1 MDIFG
6 GASDSDS
13 SDDQS
18 DLVTQTAAL
27 GTADST
33 PQSPPPVEPPTAVPP
48 QGSAAGGVLG
58 EAAAAAAPL
67 PTAGGAVGGDEE
79 KVGGVG
85 PPTAGAHD
93 DADPAE
99 GKARDGE
106 EEGRGEGV
114 ADNSTSPAAKPRK
127 TLPKAK
133 YDGPPNALIEECD
146 KESGLNMDTVHD
158 LLDRGIGV
166 QNTVR

>member
-27 GTADST
+27 GTADSA

-67 PTAGGAVGGDEE
+67 MPAVGEAVGGDEE
-79 KVGGVG
+79 KVGG
-85 PPTAGAHD
+85 
-93 DADPAE
+93 
-99 GKARDGE
+99 ARDRE
-106 EEGRGEGV
+106 EEDRGEGV

-133 YDGPPNALIEECD
+133 YDGPPNALIEEC
-146 KESGLNMDTVHD
+146 KKSSGLNIDTVHD
-158 LLDRGIGV
+158 LLDRGIGL

>member
-27 GTADST
+27 GTADSA

-48 QGSAAGGVLG
+48 QGSAAGGVLR

-79 KVGGVG
+79 KVGG
-85 PPTAGAHD
+85 
-93 DADPAE
+93 
-99 GKARDGE
+99 ARDRE
-106 EEGRGEGV
+106 EEDRGEGV

-133 YDGPPNALIEECD
+133 YDGPPNALIEEC
-146 KESGLNMDTVHD
+146 KKSSGLNIDTVHD
-158 LLDRGIGV
+158 LLDRGIGL

>member
-6 GASDSDS
+6 GGSDSDS

-27 GTADST
+27 GTADSA

-67 PTAGGAVGGDEE
+67 PAVGEAVGGDEE
-79 KVGGVG
+79 KVGG
-85 PPTAGAHD
+85 
-93 DADPAE
+93 
-99 GKARDGE
+99 ARDRE
-106 EEGRGEGV
+106 EEDRGEGV

-133 YDGPPNALIEECD
+133 YDGPPNALIEEC
-146 KESGLNMDTVHD
+146 KKRSGPDMDTVHD
-158 LLDRGIGV
+158 LLDRGINV